1 MDITEGVGRV
11 MREIRET
18 VRSQT
23 VVGMPIRS
31 GETVIIP
38 VSRIA
43 FGFGAFGGAGSGS
56 KRREATGAGAGVS
69 VEPVAFVVVA
79 KGKPR
84 LLSIKKRAAAV
95 SRLFEIV
102 PPVLKLVVWV
112 VRNRRNKRRAHTMG
126 NLKGR

>member
-1 MDITEGVGRV
+1 MDITECVGGV

-38 VSRIA
+38 VSRIT
-43 FGFGAFGGAGSGS
+43 FGFGVFGGAGSKL
-56 KRREATGAGAGVS
+56 KRREAMGAGAGVS
-69 VEPVAFVVVA
+69 VEPVAFVFVA

-84 LLSIKKRAAAV
+84 LLSIQRRAAAV

-102 PPVLKLVVWV
+102 PPVLKLVVRV
-112 VRNRRNKRRAHTMG
+112 VRSRRNKHRAHTRG
-126 NLKGR
+126 NSEGR

>member
-1 MDITEGVGRV
+1 MDITECVGGV

-23 VVGMPIRS
+23 VVGTPIRS

-43 FGFGAFGGAGSGS
+43 FGFGVFGGAGSRL
-56 KRREATGAGAGVS
+56 KRREAMGAGAGMS

-112 VRNRRNKRRAHTMG
+112 VRSRRNKRRARTMG
-126 NLKGR
+126 NVKDR